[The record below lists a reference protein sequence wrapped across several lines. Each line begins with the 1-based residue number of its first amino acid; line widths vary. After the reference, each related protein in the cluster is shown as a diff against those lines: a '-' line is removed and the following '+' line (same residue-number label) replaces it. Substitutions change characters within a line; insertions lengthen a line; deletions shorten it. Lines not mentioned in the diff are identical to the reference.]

1 MWFPGLGTQLVSL
14 TDTDTVFLK
23 SHAKCSLQ
31 SYLSGCW
38 FSVYNCYDLHQ
49 GYWLPIFTLYL
60 GMLTITMESLWKVQA
75 VLHRASGPKE
85 PLENLALIFFRENNR
100 ICFFELKYPFIQIK
114 ALLSSGGYSR
124 EQERWQNLWI
134 CDTLGMTG
142 NLLGMITWVH
152 QKSSQHHFSSFRFWL
167 RLISNKVE

>member
-1 MWFPGLGTQLVSL
+1 MYDALRDFSGSFFKASTENLGDRFCAFRKHETSGSVVALWMWFPGLGTQLVSL

-75 VLHRASGPKE
+75 VLHRASGPKK

-114 ALLSSGGYSR
+114 ALLSSGDYSR
-124 EQERWQNLWI
+124 EQER
-134 CDTLGMTG
+134 
-142 NLLGMITWVH
+142 
-152 QKSSQHHFSSFRFWL
+152 
-167 RLISNKVE
+167 